1 MMGKSRA
8 SAASPM
14 GFILGFGIVS
24 MLMDI
29 VYGPALGV
37 GSFVGAG
44 VTGALYAHGQAAIV
58 VYALV
63 PEAAACM
70 LLFLALHRARK

>member
-44 VTGALYAHGQAAIV
+44 VTGALYAHGQAAII

-63 PEAAACM
+63 LEAACI
-70 LLFLALHRARK
+70 LLFLALRRARK

>member
-1 MMGKSRA
+1 MVGKSRA

-44 VTGALYAHGQAAIV
+44 VTGALYSHGQVAII
-58 VYALV
+58 VYALAL
-63 PEAAACM
+63 EAACM
-70 LLFLALHRARK
+70 LLFLALRRARK